1 MFDPNVPVAE
11 QLVINAE
18 DLRPKIMTPV
28 QQIVNTPATQNTRS
42 NMTTGLF
49 SGDTGVGDTY
59 RQSVARNQEMNS
71 LKKSSLAVAQLGG
84 YGAYINAG
92 GVAGGML
99 GQGLG
104 KLAGGVSPQQQAQN
118 KLDELMKKHPN
129 PKTYE
134 EYMALS
140 SEFMTAGMT
149 EMGEK
154 FHEMAQDMKP
164 TSNTM
169 STAMK
174 DKRDIAKYQL
184 GCDYNDVE
192 CAKKANTVYIET
204 KRQTAGEKGEG
215 EFRIGQSKI
224 LNEAET
230 KIYADADEAN
240 YQIASIDQSIKMMDD
255 IYTGAGGDWLAY
267 GKNLASSFG
276 FAEADWAAGEEQ
288 FKVNTMKSVMAW
300 VKQTKGAISEKE
312 MKLFADA
319 SPGLSRTR
327 AGNRLILNTM
337 REAALYQRRLE
348 DEYGIWAEENPKG
361 GIRQWRAHKRNWNL
375 TNGIKAPTSAEI
387 QAALKPDSSVP
398 TVSTTTKPFIIEV
411 VE

>member
-1 MFDPNVPVAE
+1 MATTMFTNPYDSKLDYEADKRKEARDIAE
-11 QLVINAE
+11 MSPF
-18 DLRPKIMTPV
+18 DY
-28 QQIVNTPATQNTRS
+28 
-42 NMTTGLF
+42 F
-49 SGDTGVGDTY
+49 
-59 RQSVARNQEMNS
+59 
-71 LKKSSLAVAQLGG
+71 
-84 YGAYINAG
+84 AYSAGEAG
-92 GVAGGML
+92 GQVGRSLGGML
-99 GQGLG
+99 GMQTPEEVKQGKIEEIMGQYGEGAKSYEQL
-104 KLAGGVSPQQQAQN
+104 LAIADDFRSAN
-118 KLDELMKKHPN
+118 MLDLW
-129 PKTYE
+129 E
-134 EYMALS
+134 ETMGMADA
-140 SEFMTAGMT
+140 MQT
-149 EMGEK
+149 
-154 FHEMAQDMKP
+154 
-164 TSNTM
+164 TSTM

-192 CAKKANTVYIET
+192 CAKKANKIYIET
-204 KRQTAGEKGEG
+204 KRKTAGEIGEG
-215 EFRIGQSKI
+215 EFRKGQSKI
-224 LNEAET
+224 LNAAET
-230 KIYADADEAN
+230 KIYDDADEAN

>member
-1 MFDPNVPVAE
+1 MAQSMFGSMYDAKKSGMD
-11 QLVINAE
+11 
-18 DLRPKIMTPV
+18 DLRDSAYK
-28 QQIVNTPATQNTRS
+28 
-42 NMTTGLF
+42 TG
-49 SGDTGVGDTY
+49 S
-59 RQSVARNQEMNS
+59 
-71 LKKSSLAVAQLGG
+71 LGG
-84 YGAYINAG
+84 RGAIIEAATLG
-92 GVAGGML
+92 GGML
-99 GQGLG
+99 GRGASRAFGGL
-104 KLAGGVSPQQQAQN
+104 PQAEAKQAKIQ
-118 KLDELMKKHPN
+118 ELKQKFPN
-129 PKTYE
+129 PVTYE
-134 EYMALS
+134 DYMEIS
-140 SEFMTAGMT
+140 NEFMNSNLPDV
-149 EMGEK
+149 GEK
-154 FHEMAQDMKP
+154 FFDMAQELK
-164 TSNTM
+164 TSTSL
-169 STAMK
+169 STSMK
-174 DKRDIAKYQL
+174 DKRDIAEFEL
-184 GCDYNDVE
+184 MCDYSDPTKDKDGLTCAQRASARFVE
-192 CAKKANTVYIET
+192 I

-215 EFRIGQSKI
+215 EFRKGQSKI
-224 LNEAET
+224 LNAAET
-230 KIYADADEAN
+230 KIYDDADEAN

-398 TVSTTTKPFIIEV
+398 AVSATSKPFTIEV

>member
-1 MFDPNVPVAE
+1 MAKSMFGSMYDARMRDQEN
-11 QLVINAE
+11 
-18 DLRPKIMTPV
+18 LRS
-28 QQIVNTPATQNTRS
+28 A
-42 NMTTGLF
+42 
-49 SGDTGVGDTY
+49 
-59 RQSVARNQEMNS
+59 
-71 LKKSSLAVAQLGG
+71 AVDAASLGG
-84 YGAYINAG
+84 YKTMAAIAG
-92 GVAGGML
+92 EAGGML
-99 GQGLG
+99 GQGIGQAFGALQPEEA
-104 KLAGGVSPQQQAQN
+104 KQAKINEMMEQFPNPTTYEDYMTLAGEFNSIGI
-118 KLDELMKKHPN
+118 LDV
-129 PKTYE
+129 
-134 EYMALS
+134 
-140 SEFMTAGMT
+140 
-149 EMGEK
+149 GEH
-154 FHEMAQDMKP
+154 FNTLAQDMKTTTTLS
-164 TSNTM
+164 TS
-169 STAMK
+169 MK
-174 DKRDIAKYQL
+174 DKRDIAEFEL
-184 GCDYNDVE
+184 VCDYSDPTKDKDGLTCAQRASARFVE
-192 CAKKANTVYIET
+192 I

-215 EFRIGQSKI
+215 EFRKGQSKI
-224 LNEAET
+224 LNAAET
-230 KIYADADEAN
+230 KIYDDADEAN